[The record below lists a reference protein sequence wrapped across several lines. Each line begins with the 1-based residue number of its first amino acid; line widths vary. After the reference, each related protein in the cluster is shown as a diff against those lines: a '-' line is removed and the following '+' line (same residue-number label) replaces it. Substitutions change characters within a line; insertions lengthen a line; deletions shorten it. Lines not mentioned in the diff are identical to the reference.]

1 MSKDTQS
8 PLSINDEIWFDRLC
22 FNSQPLIELVAVFKK
37 RAIGRKVV
45 RERDNEKK
53 QKQKKKDDE

>member
-1 MSKDTQS
+1 
-8 PLSINDEIWFDRLC
+8 
-22 FNSQPLIELVAVFKK
+22 VAVCKE

-53 QKQKKKDDE
+53 QKNNRKTMSEKER